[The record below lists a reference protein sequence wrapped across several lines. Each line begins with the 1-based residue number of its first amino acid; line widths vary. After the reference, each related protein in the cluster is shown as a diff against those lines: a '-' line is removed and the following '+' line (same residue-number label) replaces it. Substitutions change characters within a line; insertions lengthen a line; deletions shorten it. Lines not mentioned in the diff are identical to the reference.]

1 MAMAGLTMNVR
12 GPYHRGMDIV
22 FARGKTPVTDAAPS
36 PRACIVYD
44 EKAKRELVDGEWRGP
59 ELPYVVPPELRL
71 PLEQLSGAPSSFG
84 GCTED
89 VCRRIEQMVINGSS
103 VLAAKSVIGII
114 PPRWKEWKAHAK
126 AGKYPFT
133 TFFERMKLATAY
145 VEATCTTT
153 IHRAA
158 VHPDP
163 KVAVPAAKLKLE
175 HIAPERYAPRS
186 TKRVE
191 MHGSVNVDVRHL
203 HAILSTDP
211 TKLAALSQALIGENE
226 QAAPTVPAR
235 RAVEMDEDED

>member
-1 MAMAGLTMNVR
+1 
-12 GPYHRGMDIV
+12 MDIV
-22 FARGKTPVTDAAPS
+22 FARGGTPVTDAVAS

-44 EKAKRELVDGEWRGP
+44 KDARKELVEGEWRGP

-71 PLEQLSGAPSSFG
+71 PMEQLSGAPSSFG

-191 MHGSVNVDVRHL
+191 MHASVSVDVRHL
-203 HAILSTDP
+203 QAIATMQP
-211 TKLAALSQALIGENE
+211 AQLIGMLR
-226 QAAPTVPAR
+226 QVPAVGMR
-235 RAVEMDEDED
+235 EWTESAVPEVVEAGSEDED